1 LSLYEKQGI
10 SSIFAETAADDV
22 WGIMAQ
28 RAIVTKIVSVNRTA
42 AKIKISEF
50 ASRPLV
56 TAPIDASRRGV
67 SCPMGETGIRGGV
80 VEEQGTFSGIMAE
93 TNLCE
98 TVQQFGWALE
108 D

>member
-1 LSLYEKQGI
+1 LSLHEKQGI
-10 SSIFAETAADDV
+10 SSIFAETAADNV

-28 RAIVTKIVSVNRTA
+28 RDVVTKIVSVNRSA
-42 AKIKISEF
+42 AKIKVSEF

-56 TAPIDASRRGV
+56 TVPIDASRRGV
-67 SCPMGETGIRGGV
+67 SCPMGETDIRGGV
-80 VEEQGTFSGIMAE
+80 VEEQSTFSGIMSE

-98 TVQQFGWALE
+98 TVQQFGWAPE

>member
-10 SSIFAETAADDV
+10 SSIFAETAADGV

-28 RAIVTKIVSVNRTA
+28 RDVVTKIVSVNRST
-42 AKIKISEF
+42 AKIKVSEF

-56 TAPIDASRRGV
+56 TVPIDASRRGV
-67 SCPMGETGIRGGV
+67 SCPMGETDIRGGV
-80 VEEQGTFSGIMAE
+80 VEEQSTFSGIMSE

-98 TVQQFGWALE
+98 TVQQFGWAPE

>member
-1 LSLYEKQGI
+1 MSLHEKQGI
-10 SSIFAETAADDV
+10 SSIFAETAADNV

-28 RAIVTKIVSVNRTA
+28 RDVVTKIVSVNRSA
-42 AKIKISEF
+42 AKIKVSEF

-56 TAPIDASRRGV
+56 TVPIDASRRGV
-67 SCPMGETGIRGGV
+67 SCPMGETDIRGGV
-80 VEEQGTFSGIMAE
+80 VEEQSTFSGIMSE

-98 TVQQFGWALE
+98 TVQQFGWAPE

>member
-10 SSIFAETAADDV
+10 SSIFAETAADGV

-28 RAIVTKIVSVNRTA
+28 RDVVTKIVSVNRST
-42 AKIKISEF
+42 AKIKVSEF

-56 TAPIDASRRGV
+56 TVPIGASRRGV
-67 SCPMGETGIRGGV
+67 SCPMGETDIRGGV
-80 VEEQGTFSGIMAE
+80 VEEQSTFSGIMAA

-98 TVQQFGWALE
+98 TVQQFGWAPE